1 MFMKKMSDTIFIL
14 SWVVVVLTA
23 VSSAS
28 GLFWSETYKYE
39 TVRLAMTMK
48 GQDFVTLFIVIPIC
62 ICSMLSARKG
72 NVRGMLSWLG
82 VLAYLVYQNLLYS
95 LATAFNVL
103 YFIYILTF
111 SMSIA
116 IFISVSLSMDFV
128 YIRRQFTKRFPIWIT
143 GVYELTMAM
152 MLALLWI
159 SNIIERYS
167 HGLMGRVNPELCYW
181 QIMEALD
188 IGLIVPLCFLA
199 GSLLLQKKPVGFY
212 LTGIVLMKGSTLLL
226 GFGATLI
233 ALRIKGIETDINQ
246 ELFVSMGIFFG
257 LYLFYK
263 FFKAIKPASS

>member
-1 MFMKKMSDTIFIL
+1 MKKMSDTIFIL
-14 SWVVVVLTA
+14 SWIVVVLTA

-28 GLFWSETYKYE
+28 GLFWSEIYKYE
-39 TVRLAMTMK
+39 TVRLAMTLK

-72 NVRGMLSWLG
+72 NMRGMLSWLG

-103 YFIYILTF
+103 YLIYVIAF
-111 SMSIA
+111 SLSAA
-116 IFISVSLSMDFV
+116 IFISVSLSIDFV
-128 YIRRQFTKRFPIWIT
+128 TIRRQFTKRFPVWIT
-143 GVYELTMAM
+143 GVYELTMAT

-167 HGLMGRVNPELCYW
+167 HGTMGKDNPELYYR
-181 QIMEALD
+181 QISEALD
-188 IGLIVPLCFLA
+188 LGIIVPLCFSA
-199 GSLLLQKKPVGFY
+199 GNLLLQKRPVGFY
-212 LTGIVLMKGSTLLL
+212 LTGIVLMKGATLLL

-246 ELFVSMGIFFG
+246 ELFVSMGIIFG
-257 LYLFYK
+257 IYLFYR
-263 FFKAIKPASS
+263 FFKAIKPVGS